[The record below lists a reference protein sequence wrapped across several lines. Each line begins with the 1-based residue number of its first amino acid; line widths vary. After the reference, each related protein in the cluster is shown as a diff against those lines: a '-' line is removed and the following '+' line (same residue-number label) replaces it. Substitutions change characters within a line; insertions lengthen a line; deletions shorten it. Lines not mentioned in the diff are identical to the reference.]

1 MESPN
6 LSKKTPINI
15 SLFYPVITNDIFND
29 HRFNSLLNVLIKL
42 DDTAS
47 PYTYAL
53 YSDASVLTSNI
64 YIPIFH
70 TIYLGCTTNN
80 VVIANDKDLWL
91 LNTYSHNH
99 YYIFD
104 DEKDTFDY
112 SSYKITKINHL
123 TKIK

>member
-47 PYTYAL
+47 PYTYSL

-91 LNTYSHNH
+91 LNTYSISLMIIGLIA
-99 YYIFD
+99 Y
-104 DEKDTFDY
+104 
-112 SSYKITKINHL
+112 
-123 TKIK
+123 

>member
-15 SLFYPVITNDIFND
+15 SLFYPTITNDIFND

-99 YYIFD
+99 YYIFK